1 MEPQPAKLFSGEKV
15 TVPQRWAAGTASSP
29 EKEEMQHLADP
40 SWGRQHCSS
49 RHKEDTL
56 NPLLIRLHFK
66 LTGQNKAKNEVCKK
80 EKERDLTICDHFLQ
94 HQVAFCCLNSCGMLL
109 VWCLWGFVY
118 FFPLRQTTFKTAKKK
133 DINQDLDDRVI
144 TEERYF
150 QWFWS
155 SCLSKSNKWT
165 KPAKLSKTFSQ
176 SLFHKSQR
184 RKEGHPKS
192 VGLLLLHRA
201 VYWCF

>member
-109 VWCLWGFVY
+109 VWCLWGFVCL
-118 FFPLRQTTFKTAKKK
+118 FFPFKANNLQNGKK
-133 DINQDLDDRVI
+133 
-144 TEERYF
+144 ERYQSGF
-150 QWFWS
+150 GWQSYHWRNVLPVVLKF
-155 SCLSKSNKWT
+155 LSLQKQQMNKT
-165 KPAKLSKTFSQ
+165 SQAKQDVFTESIS
-176 SLFHKSQR
+176 
-184 RKEGHPKS
+184 
-192 VGLLLLHRA
+192 
-201 VYWCF
+201 